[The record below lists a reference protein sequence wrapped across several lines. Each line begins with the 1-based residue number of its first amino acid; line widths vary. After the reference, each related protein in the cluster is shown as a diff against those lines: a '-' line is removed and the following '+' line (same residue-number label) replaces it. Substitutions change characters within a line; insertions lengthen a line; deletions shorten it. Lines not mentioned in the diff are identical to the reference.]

1 MSAPRTLVLVPAG
14 KMGHEV
20 QCVGV
25 AERLGAAP
33 VVERVVLR
41 PPWSWLAP
49 HGPAAPHLRPLLST
63 DADLVL
69 ASGRQAIP
77 LARAIAARPAPRPF
91 VAVLQAPRVA
101 AGAFD
106 LVWANSHDRIAGANV
121 LQSVTSP
128 NRLTVDGLRTAAGAL
143 EARLPDL
150 PKPWVGVLV
159 GGTSGSYRLDEPDAA
174 ALGAALAD
182 FAARH
187 GVSLVI
193 TPSRRTG
200 AANVAALA
208 AALAATPHFLW
219 RGDGDNPLMGIYG
232 CADAFVV
239 TCDSVNMIGEAA
251 FTGKPILAWPLPGG
265 RAKFRRFHEA
275 MVAHGA
281 LRWFDGTLPAA
292 DYAPLDATGL
302 VAEAVRAGLSQ
313 RGETAPAARPAAP

>member
-1 MSAPRTLVLVPAG
+1 MSAPRTLIVAPAG

-25 AERLGAAP
+25 AERLGATP
-33 VVERVVLR
+33 VIERVSLR

-49 HGPAAPHLRPLLST
+49 HGPVAPHLRPLVAT

-91 VAVLQAPRVA
+91 VAVLQAPRIDA
-101 AGAFD
+101 AAFD
-106 LVWANSHDRIAGANV
+106 LVWANTHDRIAGPNV
-121 LQSVTSP
+121 IQSVTSP
-128 NRLTVDGLRTAAGAL
+128 NRLTAEGLAAAAEAL
-143 EARLPDL
+143 SARLPDL
-150 PKPWVGVLV
+150 PRPWVGVLV
-159 GGTSGSYRLDEPDAA
+159 GGTSGSYRLDPPDAD
-174 ALGAALAD
+174 ALGEALAC

-200 AANVAALA
+200 EANIAALS
-208 AALAATPHFLW
+208 AALRTTPHFLW
-219 RGDGDNPLMGIYG
+219 RGEGDNPLMGIYG

-265 RAKFRRFHEA
+265 RAKFRRFHDA

-281 LRWFDGTLPAA
+281 MRWFDGTLPGAA
-292 DYAPLDATGL
+292 YAPLDATGR

-313 RGETAPAARPAAP
+313 RGKPALADGPAAP

>member
-1 MSAPRTLVLVPAG
+1 MSGPRTLVIVPAG

-20 QCVGV
+20 QCLGV
-25 AERLGAAP
+25 AERLGATP
-33 VVERVVLR
+33 VIERVTLR

-49 HGPAAPHLRPLLST
+49 HGPAAPHLRPLVST

-91 VAVLQAPRVA
+91 VAVLQAPRIDA
-101 AGAFD
+101 AAFD
-106 LVWANSHDRIAGANV
+106 LVWANTHDRISGPNV

-128 NRLTVDGLRTAAGAL
+128 NRLTASGLAAAARSL
-143 EARLPDL
+143 EARLTDL

-174 ALGAALAD
+174 ALGVALAD

-200 AANVAALA
+200 EANVDALST
-208 AALAATPHFLW
+208 ALSGTPHFLW

-232 CADAFVV
+232 CAHAFVV

-251 FTGKPILAWPLPGG
+251 FTGKPILVWPLPGG
-265 RAKFRRFHEA
+265 RAKFRRFHDA
-275 MVAHGA
+275 MIAHGA
-281 LRWFDGTLPAA
+281 MHWFDGTLPGAA
-292 DYAPLDATGL
+292 YAPLDATGM
-302 VAEAVRAGLSQ
+302 VADAVRAGLSQ
-313 RGETAPAARPAAP
+313 RGETAPVDRPAAP

>member
-1 MSAPRTLVLVPAG
+1 MSAPRTLIVVPAG

-20 QCVGV
+20 QCLGV
-25 AERLGAAP
+25 AERLGAMP
-33 VVERVVLR
+33 VVERVTLR

-49 HGPAAPHLRPLLST
+49 HGPAAPHLRSLVPT

-77 LARAIAARPAPRPF
+77 LARAIAGRPGPRPF
-91 VAVLQAPRVA
+91 VAVLQAPRIDA
-101 AGAFD
+101 AAFD
-106 LVWANSHDRIAGANV
+106 LVWANTHDRISGPNV

-128 NRLTVDGLRTAAGAL
+128 NRLTAAGLAAAARGL
-143 EARLPDL
+143 EARLTDL

-159 GGTSGSYRLDEPDAA
+159 GGTSGSYRLDEADAV

-187 GVSLVI
+187 GVSLVV

-200 AANVAALA
+200 AANVAALS
-208 AALAATPHFLW
+208 AALAGTPHFLW
-219 RGDGDNPLMGIYG
+219 RGEGDNPLMGIYG

-251 FTGKPILAWPLPGG
+251 FTGKPILAWRLPGG
-265 RAKFRRFHEA
+265 RAKFHRFHDA

-281 LRWFDGTLPAA
+281 MRWFDGTLPGA

-302 VAEAVRAGLSQ
+302 VAEAVRAGLS
-313 RGETAPAARPAAP
+313 RRDDTAPTDRPAAP